1 MTDGPNLDAW
11 LTELC
16 EALGLPPELAAHR
29 NLILD
34 VARDAA
40 HGVARPAA
48 PLTTFLVGYA
58 AGRAGNA
65 DEAVKAAAAIATE
78 RAVER

>member
-1 MTDGPNLDAW
+1 MSEGPNLDAW
-11 LTELC
+11 VDELC
-16 EALGLPPELAAHR
+16 EALGLPAQLATHR
-29 NLILD
+29 DLILD

-58 AGRAGNA
+58 AGMAGNA
-65 DEAVKAAAAIATE
+65 DEGVTAAAAIASE
-78 RAVER
+78 RAVGR

>member
-1 MTDGPNLDAW
+1 MSEGPNLDAW
-11 LTELC
+11 IAELC
-16 EALGLPPELAAHR
+16 EALGLPAELASHR

-58 AGRAGNA
+58 AGVAGNA
-65 DEAVKAAAAIATE
+65 DEAVRAAAAIASE
-78 RAVER
+78 RAVGH